1 MEVSGEVSDKG
12 EGEIW
17 TVYDVERLYHALESK
32 ERAVERARERI
43 KELERYIKDM
53 EALCE
58 AYKEALDEC
67 EGDAVVVGGVKI
79 HKDVAVSMRF
89 RTEVEMEG
97 AKVAK
102 AKLERRV
109 EKLEREIKRIKE
121 KLEEIRKGKLV
132 INGEV
137 MEINGEDKAT
147 HH

>member
-17 TVYDVERLYHALESK
+17 ELPQIQHLFHALESK
-32 ERAVERARERI
+32 EITVLRARERI
-43 KELERYIKDM
+43 RELERYIKDM
-53 EALCE
+53 EAICE
-58 AYKEALDEC
+58 SYKEALEEC

-89 RTEVEMEG
+89 RTEVELEG

-109 EKLEREIKRIKE
+109 EKLEREIKKIKE
-121 KLEEIRKGKLV
+121 KLERVKKGKLV

-137 MEINGEDKAT
+137 METNGEDKAT